1 MFECVSGLH
10 RFSASRAELGLSTP
24 VTSAQ
29 RTRHE
34 TSCDPR
40 HVGDGR
46 SASYV
51 SAAEEPSSLLI
62 DPGTAGAA
70 GALAPQ
76 LLASGG
82 DAPAT

>member
-10 RFSASRAELGLSTP
+10 RISAFRAELGLSTS

-29 RTRHE
+29 PTRQD
-34 TSCDPR
+34 TNSDRR

-51 SAAEEPSSLLI
+51 SASVRTGFTSPSRDGITSRSL
-62 DPGTAGAA
+62 PG
-70 GALAPQ
+70 
-76 LLASGG
+76 
-82 DAPAT
+82 

>member
-10 RFSASRAELGLSTP
+10 RFSASRDELGLSMS

-29 RTRHE
+29 RTRYE

-51 SAAEEPSSLLI
+51 SASVRTVFTSPSRDGITSRSL
-62 DPGTAGAA
+62 PG
-70 GALAPQ
+70 
-76 LLASGG
+76 
-82 DAPAT
+82 